1 MARDTFTN
9 SLKQFGS
16 AKPIHFPSAA
26 HDHDNATSEN
36 GPTHFSMPFGLLPP
50 NSDLVDEVRTYSNTG
65 HHIARTSSGPSGS
78 ALGSRTATPV
88 SVGYP
93 YGRSMHGGLFAESHT
108 PTAILG

>member
-1 MARDTFTN
+1 MARDTSTN

-26 HDHDNATSEN
+26 HGHDDGASGT
-36 GPTHFSMPFGLLPP
+36 GPTNFSMPLGLSPP
-50 NSDLVDEVRTYSNTG
+50 ISDFVDEVRTSSKKG
-65 HHIARTSSGPSGS
+65 HYIPLNASAASGS
-78 ALGSRTATPV
+78 TLRSRTASPV
-88 SVGYP
+88 SFGYP

>member
-1 MARDTFTN
+1 MAKDTFTN

-26 HDHDNATSEN
+26 HGHDDGASGN
-36 GPTHFSMPFGLLPP
+36 GSANFSMPLGLSPP
-50 NSDLVDEVRTYSNTG
+50 ISDFVDEVRTSSKTG
-65 HHIARTSSGPSGS
+65 HYIPRNESAASGS

-88 SVGYP
+88 SFGYP

>member
-26 HDHDNATSEN
+26 HDHDNSASEN
-36 GPTHFSMPFGLLPP
+36 RPTHFSMPLGLSPP
-50 NSDLVDEVRTYSNTG
+50 SSDFVDEVGTSSNTG
-65 HHIARTSSGPSGS
+65 HYIARTTSAASGS

-88 SVGYP
+88 SFGYP